1 MFNLLKTRE
10 SREASKFVLTK
21 YQVKFNPKTKN
32 IQTDFLYQSGCWNVL
47 DFSYFQAT

>member
-32 IQTDFLYQSGCWNVL
+32 IQTETSSTKVVVGMC
-47 DFSYFQAT
+47 